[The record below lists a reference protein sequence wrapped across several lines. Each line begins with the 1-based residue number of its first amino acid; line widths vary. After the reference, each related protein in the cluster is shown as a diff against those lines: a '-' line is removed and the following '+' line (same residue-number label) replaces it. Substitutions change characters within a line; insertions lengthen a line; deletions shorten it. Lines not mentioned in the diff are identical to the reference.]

1 MGTAIL
7 KAYELVPE
15 AYRQKFRS
23 YKKFDRQTYVE
34 FAREQE
40 DLFDQWMKAKNAD
53 DFEKMRQVMLIEQFK
68 NCLFTDL
75 RTHLD
80 DKEVSTLS
88 EAAVMSDGYA
98 LTHKRNF
105 VKPRHGYGQ
114 NGTTSAP
121 QHNNYATADSKDDK
135 LRQGDN
141 SEKINQSKNKDRSA
155 ADRGSGRYHNTL
167 PKQPV
172 VQCGFCNKMGHTM
185 QECWKLKKKNE
196 ANNPVGFISHYK
208 QDKKHN
214 ELSRSEKV
222 MEDYKPYLS
231 QGTVSSED
239 DSSPVPIQI
248 LRDTGAS
255 QTLLCEGVLP
265 LSEKTATGK
274 SVLLKAVHSGTFRV
288 PLHRINLSSNI
299 VNGPVIVGVSP
310 TLPVKGVSLLLG
322 NDLASGKDILSPIV
336 SDTGEICEDS
346 DVTSEHLFPACVITR
361 AMTKKQADNNNDSES
376 DSEDMDQPYNLDNT
390 FFTNLDDMPTRGNK
404 CSEESSLLNVSIKK
418 YPEMMTLA
426 DKAFK

>member
-1 MGTAIL
+1 M
-7 KAYELVPE
+7 
-15 AYRQKFRS
+15 
-23 YKKFDRQTYVE
+23 
-34 FAREQE
+34 
-40 DLFDQWMKAKNAD
+40 FDQWLKAKNAD
-53 DFEKMRQVMLIEQFK
+53 DFEKIRQVMLIEQFK

-80 DKEVSTLS
+80 DKEVSTLN
-88 EAAVMSDGYA
+88 EAAVLSDSYA

-105 VKPRHGYGQ
+105 MKPRHGYGQ
-114 NGTTSAP
+114 NDTAGAP
-121 QHNNYATADSKDDK
+121 QQKSYVTAENKDDK
-135 LRQGDN
+135 LKQGDN
-141 SEKINQSKNKDRSA
+141 IEKNNQPRNKDRSA

-208 QDKKHN
+208 QDNKQN
-214 ELSRSEKV
+214 ELSKSEKV

-239 DSSPVPIQI
+239 DSSPAPIQI

-336 SDTGEICEDS
+336 SDTSEICEDS
-346 DVTSEHLFPACVITR
+346 DVTSEHLFPACVVTR
-361 AMTKKQADNNNDSES
+361 AMSKKQAENNNDSEI
-376 DSEDMDQPYNLDNT
+376 DSEDMDHIYNLDNT
-390 FFTNLDDMPTRGNK
+390 FFTDLDDMPTRGK
-404 CSEESSLLNVSIKK
+404 SEVTYTEQTAQDAVKTTFSIEQLVEEQQKD
-418 YPEMMTLA
+418 P
-426 DKAFK
+426 